1 MMTHACSSSIR
12 PRQGIMQTGGEPGIY
27 NKLQF
32 QKRKKKKTVTKRE
45 IKKEAHIFNLP
56 QW

>member
-12 PRQGIMQTGGEPGIY
+12 PRQGIMQTGGEPGIHH
-27 NKLQF
+27 KLQF
-32 QKRKKKKTVTKRE
+32 KKGKKKTVTKRK
-45 IKKEAHIFNLP
+45 IKKEAYIFNLP